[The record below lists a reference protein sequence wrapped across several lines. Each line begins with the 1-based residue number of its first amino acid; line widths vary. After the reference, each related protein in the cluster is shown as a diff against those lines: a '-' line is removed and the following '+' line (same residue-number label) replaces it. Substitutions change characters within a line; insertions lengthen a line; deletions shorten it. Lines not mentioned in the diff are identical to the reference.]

1 MSSTPNTS
9 CPPSKP
15 EQFLDER
22 SALSC
27 VHCGLCLAACPT
39 YLETGNENLSPR
51 GRVYLMRQIQSGR
64 SALDELAVGPLD
76 SCLGCLACQ
85 PACPAGVHYGE
96 LLETTRDFI
105 EHNHR
110 RSLFQVF
117 LRRIFIEQI
126 FPYPW
131 RMRLAT
137 APVKYLRH
145 LGIERFFPKF
155 LHNALALLPSEV
167 EEIEA
172 LPEFSAATT
181 ASRGRVGFIT
191 GCVQSVFFSATNA
204 ASVRL
209 LNRAGY
215 DVVTPFAQGCCGA
228 IYSHG
233 GQLAKALNCARRNI
247 AAFEAEELD
256 YIVIAASG
264 CGSTLKDYGHLL
276 KDDPKW
282 AGRGKAFAAKMRDL
296 VELLPPG
303 MFQPQPVPG
312 SSLVTYHDA
321 CHLANP
327 QGIRQQPRDLVKAAC
342 GGNFV
347 ELPETELCCGSA
359 GTYNLTQPD
368 MAAQLQR
375 RKIGNIIKTGAKTVV
390 TTNPGCLL
398 QIRAGLRQAGC
409 EDIEALHIADYLE
422 RQSAPGD

>member
-9 CPPSKP
+9 CPSPRL

-22 SALSC
+22 TALSC

-39 YLETGNENLSPR
+39 YLETGNENQSPR
-51 GRVYLMRQIQSGR
+51 GRIYLMRQIQSGR
-64 SALDELAVGPLD
+64 AALDELAVSPID
-76 SCLGCLACQ
+76 MCLGCLACQ

-105 EHNHR
+105 EHNHK
-110 RSLFQVF
+110 RSLFEFLVRRVFIHQV
-117 LRRIFIEQI
+117 

-137 APVKYLRH
+137 APIKYIRH
-145 LGIERFFPKF
+145 LGIEKFLPKF
-155 LHNALALLPSEV
+155 ARDALSLLPSNVAESD
-167 EEIEA
+167 A

-181 ASRGRVGFIT
+181 GHRGRAGFVT
-191 GCVQSVFFSATNA
+191 GCVQSVLFGATNE
-204 ASVRL
+204 ASARL

-215 DVVTPFAQGCCGA
+215 DVVTPLAQGCCGA
-228 IYSHG
+228 IFSHSG
-233 GQLAKALNCARRNI
+233 HLEKARDCARRNI
-247 AAFEAEELD
+247 AAFETEELD

-282 AGRGKAFAAKMRDL
+282 AARAKAFSAKMRDL
-296 VELLPPG
+296 VELLPVE
-303 MFQPQPVPG
+303 MFTPLAADDFPA
-312 SSLVTYHDA
+312 VTYHDA

-327 QGIRQQPRDLVKAAC
+327 QGIRQQPRDLLKAVC
-342 GGNFV
+342 GKSYV

-359 GTYNLTQPD
+359 GTYNLTQPV
-368 MAAQLQR
+368 MAAQLQQ
-375 RKIGNIIKTGAKTVV
+375 RKIANIARTGAKIVV

-398 QIRAGLRQAGC
+398 QIQAGLRQAGRA
-409 EDIEALHIADYLE
+409 DIEALHIADFLD
-422 RQSAPGD
+422 RQFNGRG